1 MQNELYNFIEES
13 KELHVFASEGG
24 YVPREVCGLFAK
36 DTIRLNLSSI
46 QLRTSKGLDM
56 FPRVE
61 EVVLD
66 NNELTCLQLNR
77 MPRMH
82 TLSLNKNK
90 IEELEPLLVTLQRC
104 ATRLTYLSLLG
115 NPCSPDQLTG
125 DRFTPEDYARHRLYV
140 LYMLP
145 NLLFLDSMV
154 VSRKERLEA
163 KRRGQYCRTARL
175 IRFSGPTGPARTEWG
190 MDALDSAIAP
200 PPPPVDRQKRGP
212 VYGQLAYR
220 YVGKHSEGN
229 RFIRNSDL

>member
-1 MQNELYNFIEES
+1 MEDT
-13 KELHVFASEGG
+13 KELHVFSTENG
-24 YVPREVCGLFAK
+24 VIPREVCGLFAK
-36 DTIRLNLSSI
+36 DTLRLNISSTH
-46 QLRTSKGLDM
+46 LRCVKGLNI
-56 FPRVE
+56 FPNVE

-66 NNELTCLQLNR
+66 NNDLTCLQMSR
-77 MPRMH
+77 MAKMH
-82 TLSLNKNK
+82 TLSLNNNK
-90 IEELEPLLVTLQRC
+90 IEELEPMLVSLQRC

-145 NLLFLDSMV
+145 NLHFLDSTSV
-154 VSRKERLEA
+154 TLLERKEA

-175 IRFSGPTGPARTEWG
+175 VKFSGPTGPASSEWG
-190 MDALDSAIAP
+190 EDALDSALAP
-200 PPPPVDRQKRGP
+200 ASSSPVDRQRHGP

-229 RFIRNSDL
+229 RFIGNNDL